1 MSRPATKNTFY
12 SREEVEKHNKDGDL
26 WLIIDCL
33 VYDVSSW
40 IKKHPGKCIWKFACL
55 CGKAGDYIFAIAT
68 LLLVTNV
75 FLLYNVE
82 YKSFFLPYFRW

>member
-1 MSRPATKNTFY
+1 MPRPATKNTFY

-40 IKKHPGKCIWKFACL
+40 IQKHPGKCIWKLYFKRCVDFAFL
-55 CGKAGDYIFAIAT
+55 CHKVSGKAGG
-68 LLLVTNV
+68 
-75 FLLYNVE
+75 
-82 YKSFFLPYFRW
+82 